1 MDAAEILVIALAAGA
16 GATLTAI
23 AGLGGGIL
31 LLSVLLQF
39 MDPLE
44 AIPVHAVIQLASNS
58 SRTVLL
64 RHQVAWDVVWRFCLL
79 LVPAGVAGL
88 LVADTMSVAT
98 GRIAIAVFALLVVWW
113 PAGLAA
119 ISGILGGGR
128 RAFVPLGG
136 IAGFLNIPFGVTG
149 PAVAPMFRRHLAERT
164 AVIATFGA
172 TQTAGHL
179 TKIGLFAGDG
189 FAYGDQVTL
198 MAAGVVAVVAGSW
211 LGTRLLHRVDET
223 LFGHLFR
230 ITLTAVAIRVVVTAW

>member
-1 MDAAEILVIALAAGA
+1 MTGIEVVFIGLAAGA
-16 GATLTAI
+16 GAILTSI

-58 SRTVLL
+58 SRTLLL
-64 RHQVAWDVVWRFCLL
+64 RHSVEWGVVWRFCIL
-79 LVPAGVAGL
+79 LVPAGLLGL
-88 LVADTMSVAT
+88 LVADQMPVAS

-113 PAGLAA
+113 PASLAS
-119 ISGILGGGR
+119 ISSILGSGR

-164 AVIATFGA
+164 AIIATFGA
-172 TQTAGHL
+172 AQTAGHL

-189 FAYGDQVTL
+189 FAYGDNLAV
-198 MAAGVVAVVAGSW
+198 MAAGVAAVIIGSW
-211 LGTRLLHRVDET
+211 IGTRLLVRVDEA
-223 LFGHLFR
+223 LFGRIFR
-230 ITLTAVAIRVVVTAW
+230 VTLTVVAIRVIVTAW